1 MKSTSLLALAQF
13 GRRSWAVALLAALS
27 VPLSAAAQS
36 SAVGVVTFA
45 TGNARLITPG
55 KLGGAVVK
63 KGDPIYAGQV
73 IETAEAAL
81 VHVHLKDDAY
91 LSVRPRSRLLV
102 EAYEFD
108 PAAPKG
114 SKVKYTLDNG
124 VARSITGKAGQANK
138 SGFRFNTPVAA
149 IGIRGTDFVV
159 ETTPDVTRAAI
170 NSGRIVMSGFGPHCS
185 PSGLGPCGNGVAE
198 LGSRPGVL
206 SNEYLE
212 VRANQVKPTLVPAQP
227 GSDSLMPRRTLVAED
242 ASAPANAAGSD
253 TRASAST
260 VEVVSSAVARDV
272 TAEPPV
278 PPVIPVPPAPLVF
291 WGRWSVY
298 EGGRPDR
305 AFAEAI
311 LDQPWATLA
320 VVNTGFAL
328 FRDTPTVNLPDA
340 GRFEFRLADSEA
352 YIQSGIQLAAAQVAN
367 GRLDMDF
374 SSRSFSTGFTLSS
387 AQLSTA
393 VQFDTSG
400 TVRPDG
406 TFFNGAANGIDVRG
420 TLSGDTSQ
428 AGYVFRAPLDSGL
441 TAIGATRWQR

>member
-1 MKSTSLLALAQF
+1 MRASMLHVLARS
-13 GRRSWAVALLAALS
+13 GCRSWALPLLIALS
-27 VPLSAAAQS
+27 LPVAAAPQPM
-36 SAVGVVTFA
+36 AVGVVTFA
-45 TGNARLITPG
+45 SGNARLVTPG
-55 KLGGAVVK
+55 AGPSHGVVVK
-63 KGDPIYAGQV
+63 KGDSIYAGQT
-73 IETAEAAL
+73 IETADAAL
-81 VHVHLKDDAY
+81 VHVHLMDDAY
-91 LSVRPRSRLLV
+91 LAVRPKSRLLV

-114 SKVKYTLDNG
+114 SKVKYTLENG
-124 VARSITGKAGQANK
+124 IARSITGKAGQANK

-198 LGSRPGVL
+198 LGSRSGVL
-206 SNEYLE
+206 SNQYLE

-227 GSDSLMPRRTLVAED
+227 GSDTLMPRRTVPAED
-242 ASAPANAAGSD
+242 ASVPTVAAASD
-253 TRASAST
+253 ARASAST
-260 VEVVSSAVARDV
+260 VEVISSSVARDV
-272 TAEPPV
+272 TAAAEPV
-278 PPVIPVPPAPLVF
+278 TVVPPAPLVF

-328 FRDTPTVNLPDA
+328 FRDTPTVNLPDS

-367 GRLDMDF
+367 GRLEMDF
-374 SSRSFSTGFTLSS
+374 SNRSFQTGFTFSS
-387 AQLSTA
+387 AQLPTA
-393 VQFDTSG
+393 VRFDTSG
-400 TVRPDG
+400 TVKQDG
-406 TFFNGAANGIDVRG
+406 TFINGGAGGVDVRG

-428 AGYVFRAPLDSGL
+428 AGYIFRAPLSGGL